1 MQKIKTFL
9 SDLKLV
15 SRATSTSKKKL
26 RIFISVSLTNFIVFS
41 DIIII
46 LFVSSFF
53 TELIVPEFLEEIGIF
68 ENNLFF
74 PVFVLLRFSC
84 IYLDKLNIF
93 GLQFEIEKN
102 LRKYMIRQIFNKG
115 NYSISD
121 TYYFVN
127 TISVQVGAFFKTLA
141 NLISSGLQVIIFTTY
156 LLFTNRELINYY
168 FLGVVILIFPTLYL
182 TKLARKYAHIS
193 YHFGDKVSGEIESV
207 IENLFLI
214 KILKKSNKEI
224 QNFSQFLIEYYNSK
238 LNDIKAGTLNALLPN
253 FITIFA
259 ISIFLVST
267 ENFFLLKLELIGV
280 LIRLFQ
286 SISTLNSNLHLVSAF
301 HVYNEKYLDF
311 VEDGKIKYSENF
323 EIAESSSEN
332 IIEIKNIS
340 FKYFG
345 SDHYLFK
352 NLNLNIKKNKHYV
365 IVGTNGS
372 GKSTL
377 LGLASGVLYAQ
388 EGKVSCRSKKIGY
401 VSSTPMIF
409 KKTIKENIL
418 YGNEDENIPDS
429 EILNQL
435 KNFKVFTDSRALNL
449 NKVISN
455 KSLSSGQMQKIS
467 FIRTILGNIDLLIL
481 DESTANLDRETKKII
496 FDNVTNLDITI
507 LNSTH
512 DPSEIENFDYTIEI
526 RNVDDNRELLVT

>member
-1 MQKIKTFL
+1 MKKIKLFFINL
-9 SDLKLV
+9 GLV

-26 RIFISVSLTNFIVFS
+26 KIFISIILTNFIVFS

-53 TELIVPEFLEEIGIF
+53 TELVVPEFLNAIGIF
-68 ENNLFF
+68 ENNLLF
-74 PVFVLLRFSC
+74 PIFVLLRFLC
-84 IYLDKLNIF
+84 IYIDKVNIF

-127 TISVQVGAFFKTLA
+127 TISVQVAAFFKTLA
-141 NLISSGLQVIIFTTY
+141 NLLSSGLQVIIFTSY
-156 LLFTNRELINYY
+156 LLFTNREIINYY
-168 FLGVVILIFPTLYL
+168 FFGVLVLIFPTLYL
-182 TKLARKYAHIS
+182 TKLARKYAHVS

-214 KILKKSNKEI
+214 KILKKSLKEV
-224 QNFSQFLIEYYNSK
+224 QNFSFFLIEYYDSK
-238 LNDIKAGTLNALLPN
+238 LNDIKAGTLNILLPN

-259 ISIFLVST
+259 ISLFLVST

-311 VEDGKIKYSENF
+311 VEDGKIQYSENF
-323 EIAESSSEN
+323 EIRESSDEN
-332 IIEIKNIS
+332 IIEIKNVS

-345 SDHYLFK
+345 SDNYLFK
-352 NLNLNIKKNKHYV
+352 KLDLNIKRNKHYV
-365 IVGTNGS
+365 IVGSNGS

-388 EGKVSCRSKKIGY
+388 EGKVSCASKKIGY

-409 KKTIKENIL
+409 KKSIRENIM
-418 YGNEDENIPDS
+418 YGNEEENISDS
-429 EILNQL
+429 EMLNQL
-435 KNFKVFTDSRALNL
+435 ENFKVFTDSRALNL
-449 NKVISN
+449 NEVISN

-467 FIRTILGNIDLLIL
+467 FVRAILGNVDLLIL
-481 DESTANLDRETKKII
+481 DESTANLDKETKQII
-496 FDNVTNLDITI
+496 YNNLKNLDITI

-512 DPSEIENFDYTIEI
+512 DLSEIGIFDYTIEI
-526 RNVDDNRELLVT
+526 RNIDDNRELLIN